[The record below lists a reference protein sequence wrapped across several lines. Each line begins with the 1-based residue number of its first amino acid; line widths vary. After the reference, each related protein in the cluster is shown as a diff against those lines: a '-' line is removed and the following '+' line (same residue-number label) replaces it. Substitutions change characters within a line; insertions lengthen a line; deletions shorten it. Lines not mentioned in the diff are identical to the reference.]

1 MKTLTVPLLAL
12 ALLAGCADTPF
23 IEVDGKAISEAE
35 FQQYLT
41 LKRIPASSERQVERA
56 LEDYVSREA
65 LAAAIARSDAL
76 DHAALDAEVAEFRKQ
91 LLISRYF
98 DHHLADIVNES
109 AVANFYAANA
119 ERYQARKAKLSHI
132 LVRTRPEMSDEERG
146 AALTRI
152 KEARSRLGRGEDFA
166 AVASRLS
173 EDSVSAGKGGDLGW
187 MNEGAV
193 SESFS
198 AAAFSLSPGEV
209 SDVVTTP
216 FGFHLIT
223 LVEGPEVVRQPLES
237 VQGDIRYHLRQ
248 QARDAESQRLRDSVK
263 VRVQGEAR

>member
-1 MKTLTVPLLAL
+1 
-12 ALLAGCADTPF
+12 
-23 IEVDGKAISEAE
+23 
-35 FQQYLT
+35 
-41 LKRIPASSERQVERA
+41 
-56 LEDYVSREA
+56 
-65 LAAAIARSDAL
+65 
-76 DHAALDAEVAEFRKQ
+76 
-91 LLISRYF
+91 
-98 DHHLADIVNES
+98 
-109 AVANFYAANA
+109 
-119 ERYQARKAKLSHI
+119 
-132 LVRTRPEMSDEERG
+132 MSDEERG

-152 KEARSRLGRGEDFA
+152 NEARSRLGRGEDFA

>member
-12 ALLAGCADTPF
+12 ALLAGCSDTPF

-152 KEARSRLGRGEDFA
+152 NEARSRLGRGEDFA

-198 AAAFSLSPGEV
+198 AAAFSLSPGGSV
-209 SDVVTTP
+209 RRRDYAVWLPSDHVGRGAGGGASAAGKCAGRHP
-216 FGFHLIT
+216 LPPASA
-223 LVEGPEVVRQPLES
+223 GPRCREP
-237 VQGDIRYHLRQ
+237 
-248 QARDAESQRLRDSVK
+248 AA
-263 VRVQGEAR
+263 A